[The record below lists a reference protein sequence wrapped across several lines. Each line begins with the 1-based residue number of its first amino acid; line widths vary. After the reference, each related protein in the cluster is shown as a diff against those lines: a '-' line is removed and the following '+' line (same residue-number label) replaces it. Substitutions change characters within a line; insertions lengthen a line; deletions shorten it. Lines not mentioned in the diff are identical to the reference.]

1 MILDR
6 TIPPA
11 FKDIEQISIVHANE
25 ITLDNGVKVHT
36 LFAGTEKV
44 VRFELIFKA
53 GHWYEPY
60 NGVSYFTTKLLS
72 AGTKNHSAKE
82 IEEKIAFYGAF
93 LDIITGYDR
102 SSIVIYALSKHLPSL
117 LPLLSEMVK
126 ESVFPD
132 EELENLRK
140 ISLQHYKVNQQKT
153 SFLASQKFRK
163 SIFGIDHPYSRTIDE
178 EAILKVNKDELINF
192 YNSYFGSSGL
202 DIVVSGNTEEDLIPH
217 INTWFGKE
225 TWGLKPRSVDSYILQ
240 SSAEKNIVIE
250 KSDSVQSSIR
260 LGKLLFPINHPDYFK
275 LSLLIEIYG
284 GYFGSRLMKNIR
296 EEKGF
301 TYGINASFHS
311 LKNAGYLVI
320 GTDVNKEN
328 TSNTIGEIFHEM
340 KIMKNE
346 LVDKEELTIV
356 KNYLLGS
363 FLSSIAT
370 PFGLA
375 DRFKTIYFH
384 EMDYNF
390 YDQYIKTIKN
400 TSSEDLIEMAKKYF
414 KEDEM
419 MEVICGGK

>member
-11 FKDIEQISIVHANE
+11 FKDIEHISIAQATT
-25 ITLDNGVKVHT
+25 ITLDNGVKVHSI
-36 LFAGTEKV
+36 FAGTEKV

-53 GHWYEPY
+53 GHWYESY
-60 NGVSYFTTKLLS
+60 NGISYFTTKLLS
-72 AGTKNHSAKE
+72 AGTKNYNAKE

-102 SSIVIYALSKHLPSL
+102 SSVVIYALSKHLPAL
-117 LPLLSEMVK
+117 LPLLSEMIK
-126 ESVFPD
+126 ESIFPD

-140 ISLQHYKVNQQKT
+140 ISLQHYKINQQKT

-163 SIFGIDHPYSRTIDE
+163 TLFGNDHPYSRTIDE
-178 EAILKVNKDELINF
+178 EAILKATKNDVGSF
-192 YNSYFGSSGL
+192 YKSYFGSEGL
-202 DIVVSGNTEEDLIPH
+202 DIVISGNSDEDLIPH
-217 INTWFGKE
+217 INKWFGQD
-225 TWGLKPRSVDSYILQ
+225 TWGAKQISTYNFIPENSGEHKIL
-240 SSAEKNIVIE
+240 IE
-250 KSDSVQSSIR
+250 KEDSVQSSIR
-260 LGKLLFPINHPDYFK
+260 LGKILFPINHPDYFK

-296 EEKGF
+296 EEKGY

-311 LKNAGYLVI
+311 LKNTGYLVI

-328 TSNTIGEIFHEM
+328 TSNTIDEIFHEM

-346 LVDKEELTIV
+346 LVDQEELTIV

-363 FLSSIAT
+363 FLSSIAN

-384 EMDYNF
+384 ELNYEF
-390 YDQYIKTIKN
+390 YDRYIDTIKKS
-400 TSSEDLIEMAKKYF
+400 TSNDLLEMAQKYF
-414 KEDEM
+414 IEEEM
-419 MEVICGGK
+419 IEVVCGGK

>member
-1 MILDR
+1 
-6 TIPPA
+6 
-11 FKDIEQISIVHANE
+11 
-25 ITLDNGVKVHT
+25 
-36 LFAGTEKV
+36 
-44 VRFELIFKA
+44 
-53 GHWYEPY
+53 
-60 NGVSYFTTKLLS
+60 
-72 AGTKNHSAKE
+72 
-82 IEEKIAFYGAF
+82 
-93 LDIITGYDR
+93 
-102 SSIVIYALSKHLPSL
+102 
-117 LPLLSEMVK
+117 
-126 ESVFPD
+126 
-132 EELENLRK
+132 
-140 ISLQHYKVNQQKT
+140 
-153 SFLASQKFRK
+153 
-163 SIFGIDHPYSRTIDE
+163 
-178 EAILKVNKDELINF
+178 
-192 YNSYFGSSGL
+192 
-202 DIVVSGNTEEDLIPH
+202 
-217 INTWFGKE
+217 
-225 TWGLKPRSVDSYILQ
+225 
-240 SSAEKNIVIE
+240 
-250 KSDSVQSSIR
+250 
-260 LGKLLFPINHPDYFK
+260 LFPINHPDYFK